1 VGVEDVFRTTGKR
14 EAVMGERMA
23 RWPDW
28 KKQPLYGTHGGPGFP
43 PPWLW
48 LALSALTS
56 STLAWVGWRLWRLP

>member
-1 VGVEDVFRTTGKR
+1 
-14 EAVMGERMA
+14 MGERMA

-56 STLAWVGWRLWRLP
+56 STIAWVGWRLWRLP